1 MYITG
6 IDPTAIDAAQAFTLG
21 TLGGT
26 AGVNGVKVY
35 VYGKGVASCVT
46 GAWLTFDELWV
57 SALATHQAYGITG
70 VAKAA
75 VVASKFG
82 WFQVYGYN
90 AAGRL
95 LTLAADNAQLYT
107 SATAGALDDTASS
120 LTMIAG
126 AVCRATVGGATAN
139 VAVSLAWPKA
149 AAFGAAAA

>member
-6 IDPTAIDAAQAFTLG
+6 IDPATIDAAQLFTLG

-35 VYGKGVASCVT
+35 VYGKGVASCVE
-46 GAWLTFDELWV
+46 GSWLTFDELWV
-57 SALATHQAYGITG
+57 SVLATHQAYGITG
-70 VAKAA
+70 VAKSA

-90 AAGRL
+90 GAGRL

-107 SATAGALDDTASS
+107 SASAGILDDLKSS

-139 VAVSLAWPKA
+139 VAVSLAWPRAASYGTA
-149 AAFGAAAA
+149 AA